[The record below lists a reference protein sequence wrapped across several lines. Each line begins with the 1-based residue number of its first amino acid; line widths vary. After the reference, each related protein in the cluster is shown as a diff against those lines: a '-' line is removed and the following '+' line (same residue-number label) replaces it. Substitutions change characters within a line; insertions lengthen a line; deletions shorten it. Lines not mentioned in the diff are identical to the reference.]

1 MLTNFARVH
10 EASEAIN
17 NLVPPVFEHFE
28 PTKKHQS
35 EGFGDTVD
43 GSEIR
48 RSPVDVGSISQ
59 YLPRVF

>member
-1 MLTNFARVH
+1 MLTNSVH
-10 EASEAIN
+10 KASEPIN

-28 PTKKHQS
+28 PTKKHKS

-48 RSPVDVGSISQ
+48 LTS
-59 YLPRVF
+59 